1 MFITLSKMFNMFKTF
16 MNFFILERGI
26 NIKRWSSYLKKKK
39 TKNLNYNEKK
49 SFTVNIEYQLNMTM

>member
-1 MFITLSKMFNMFKTF
+1 MFKTF
-16 MNFFILERGI
+16 MNFFILEKGI
-26 NIKRWSSYLKKKK
+26 NIKRWSSYLKKKT